1 MGVVMTERFLLPD
14 LGEGLTEATIVAWLV
29 REGDEVAVDQPVV
42 EVESAKSIVQ
52 LPCPYAGRVDA
63 LHAEVGDVVQKDA
76 PLLSVA
82 VRATAPA
89 ADGSR
94 DGATAGSPDSTAD
107 TAVQLADDAAAS
119 AADVVPGTSLRN
131 DSSDSPG
138 AVLVG
143 YGITAPTRTFLRPA
157 GGRFGRGRRHTGG
170 TTRGG
175 ADSLLERR
183 SPVVSPIV
191 RKLAHDNGFDAVQL
205 AGTGPGS
212 LVRREDVEAAIAA
225 RQQES
230 QRAAGSGAPVGGA
243 ATTPDAREQTVSDL
257 RIPIT
262 GVRKVI
268 ADHLVRSRQTIPDA
282 TIWMDVDA
290 TELLRAKQR
299 LAATTGERFSVT
311 ALVARFVVAGL
322 QRFPVLNSSVDE
334 TAGEIVQ
341 HASVH
346 LGLATQTGRGLMVPV
361 VHDAH
366 AMSLGRLRDAVA
378 DLVSRAPAADY
389 SPADLSGGTF
399 TLNNYGSLGV
409 DGSSPI
415 INQPEVAM
423 LGLGRLMERPWAVD
437 GELQVRTA
445 ATLSLVFDH
454 RVCDG
459 DVASGFLTYV
469 ARCMQEPL
477 VAFA

>member
-1 MGVVMTERFLLPD
+1 MAERFLLPD

-29 REGDEVAVDQPVV
+29 HEGDPVAVDQPVV

-52 LPCPYAGRVDA
+52 LPCPYAGRIDA
-63 LHAEVGDVVQKDA
+63 LHAQVGDVVQKDA

-82 VRATAPA
+82 VGAAAAA
-89 ADGSR
+89 ADGSL
-94 DGATAGSPDSTAD
+94 DGAADGSPDSAAD
-107 TAVQLADDAAAS
+107 TAVHLADDAAAS
-119 AADVVPGTSLRN
+119 GADVVPGTALRN
-131 DSSDSPG
+131 DGSDSPG

-175 ADSLLERR
+175 ANSLLDSTRR

-191 RKLAHDNGFDAVQL
+191 RKLAHDNGFDAAQL

-225 RQQES
+225 RQQEA
-230 QRAAGSGAPVGGA
+230 RGAAASGAPAGA
-243 ATTPDAREQTVSDL
+243 AARMPHADGQPASDL

-299 LAATTGERFSVT
+299 LAAMTGERYSVT

-334 TAGEIVQ
+334 AAGEIVQ
-341 HASVH
+341 HAAVH

-378 DLVSRAPAADY
+378 DLVSHAPAGDY
-389 SPADLSGGTF
+389 PPAALTGGTF

-437 GELQVRTA
+437 GELQVRTV